1 MRFEPGRTIVR
12 RYVRGRWR
20 TWEQAM
26 RVVRDDADGL
36 LLWQPVGGDFATL
49 VGADGSSPH
58 DVSPDEM
65 HEPRLDVR
73 AWKHFDVLILMPPDT
88 AYSVWWFFR
97 DGVFAGWYVNLE
109 SPYARTADGV
119 ETVDHVLDII
129 TDEHG
134 RWEWKDE
141 DEFAGRLG
149 HPLYFDAGGAA
160 AIRAEG
166 ERLTRLLDARAY
178 PFDDTHT
185 GFRPDPAWPIPR
197 FAAHSPMM

>member
-12 RYVRGRWR
+12 RYVRGAWR

-36 LLWQPVGGDFATL
+36 LLWQPVGGDFAIL
-49 VGADGSSPH
+49 VDADGNSPH

-65 HEPRLDVR
+65 REPRRDVR
-73 AWKHFDVLILMPPDT
+73 AWKHFDVLILMPPDA

-97 DGVFAGWYVNLE
+97 DDAFAGWYVNLE
-109 SPYARTADGV
+109 SPYTRHPDGV
-119 ETVDHVLDII
+119 QTVDHVLDII
-129 TDEHG
+129 TDEQG
-134 RWEWKDE
+134 RWQWKDE
-141 DEFAGRLG
+141 DEFAARLG

-166 ERLTRLLDARAY
+166 ERLTKLLDAREY

-185 GFRPDPAWPIPR
+185 GFRPGPAWPVPR
-197 FAAHSPMM
+197 FAADSA